1 LHLSRFVAIMLT
13 GALAFCLCSITM
25 VTAGSDFDQ
34 DGISDEIDPVTELNT
49 SLILEAGEYSFKN
62 LVVEDNAII
71 TLKSNLS
78 RPDFKGV
85 KILADNFTL
94 AQGSTITADG
104 QGYPEGQGPGAG
116 GFYKDHNSYGHAG
129 GGSYGGLGTAPAT
142 TTYGSALHPGEL
154 GSGGG
159 QSGAGGGAIQLIISD
174 TIVID
179 GNITANGF
187 LDLTYYSLGAGG
199 SGGSI
204 FITSPHF
211 SGSGI
216 ISANGAAGKG
226 DWGYSAGSGGGGRIA
241 IYSEDNTFNGI
252 IEANGIYGSGNGTVA
267 FIDTLNNILTTGNYF
282 RFQEDDNPIQ
292 FTAIRLTKS
301 IGETEG
307 KVQVSSDIFDCSDST
322 LTMNPGSE
330 FTHTTVNC
338 RNTKII
344 QVDNEDPLTAF
355 EYPAKLRTSVLSSGQ
370 SEFVIAGPGSLSVDT
385 LTLTEGSTLTTL
397 PERKIELILDNLMI
411 DSGSAITAD
420 GKGYPPGR
428 GPGAG
433 QQRSPYRDAWTVGGG
448 SYGGNGTIYYGSF
461 KPSAPTYGSSLS
473 PEDFGSGSGLGGEG
487 NGGGA
492 VTLQVRNSLTNNGV
506 ISADG
511 DLHQQCDV
519 YAGGSGGSV
528 HILTNRIQGSG
539 SISANGL
546 GGKWGYKLY
555 TGSGGGG
562 RIAIYSNH
570 DEFTG
575 NIEVKGEFGAENGTV
590 VRLTLGNNA
599 PITGATLQGEESN
612 PLSFFASIRTDTS
625 SIQNG
630 LVSGDLRGTMPVM
643 DTELVTVSEGAF
655 EGTGFCMGNWS
666 VILNDIPYKG
676 TFSGVI
682 FTQNDN
688 TIQMKGRLKGDL
700 GGIIEGTLTENNPLS
715 GIFDRYSATWSIN
728 RIQSKST
735 VVQLQCEGILTI
747 QDTDTYPSTEL
758 ELQQFFSSGTASGA
772 YSGPLDTVVN
782 EVRILDPQNPYA
794 GKGFS
799 LISYNSNLG
808 SGSGWTYDEV
818 TMPSFAQMNGMLSEP
833 LKGPVTG
840 SIDSSLSPATLSFI
854 LESLSYGSTPQPEL
868 HVKVW
873 GPKAVSPGQR
883 FNYII
888 EISNLG
894 PVAAEN
900 ASVRKDLSPH
910 AVFIDSS
917 ENSYFNPD
925 TNATIWVVDSLPPQS
940 KMLLQ
945 ESVETRWGLLGNT
958 VVEDDVTLKY
968 EDQFTNI
975 YYPGINWD
983 KDNSNE
989 WNSRYENAH
998 SLDSTLARS
1007 YLGTDALSGALHV
1020 FLASKNIPTTE
1031 NYLAVNEDGTS
1042 VPIAFSHSGGTQT
1055 LYQKIAKGEIKVDYA
1070 VFAAPALLNQQALA
1084 ELISSHKVQ
1093 KIIIIQSPQDV
1104 LYNIGLK
1111 IEREHKFTKTSGD
1124 SVITWWAP
1132 AINVVDAPYIGGLL
1146 KDQWYDISGILEE
1159 NNIDPQWL
1167 PESEEFYI
1175 GGDAGNQAL
1184 FENQDVDGDGK
1195 DDIICHTIDTPID
1208 PLEMHTYLNIEMI
1221 NRYLMGL
1228 LCGDIP
1234 KPQISPNQVTQFDS
1248 FVQVAS
1254 DPNVKYGTEGR
1265 VSAGQ
1270 KLDYRIEYENI
1281 GDGIAY
1287 GVYFT
1292 DTLDEDLDDTSLSIG
1307 PVYSTADGSQ
1317 IALPGTYNPATRTIT
1332 WRVGEVAS
1340 HAGGYANFTVS
1351 IRNNAPDWTEI
1362 INYATVYFPSVP
1374 EETRTNGIVSIVG
1387 YNRAPVIEEIPELF
1401 GNTSELLSFQLTVSD
1416 PDNDPLTFY
1425 TELPPGATFEQ
1436 SGSHYVFSWTPL
1448 EEGLYYA
1455 NITVD
1460 DGRATTTLS
1469 IPLTILKKNHAPQI
1483 EPIADCVV
1491 REGEI
1496 LELLV
1501 IAHDPDGDVLTFVA
1515 EDIPENAEFDTS
1527 THIFHWIPDFGQV
1540 GDYVAVF
1547 NVTDSIEF
1555 SWGRVNITVTKGN
1568 LAPNLDPIGNYTVQ
1582 AGENLEFAV
1591 SATDPDGDT
1600 LTFSAEPLP
1609 AGATFDALAH
1619 VFSWTPDQ
1627 SQCGETEI
1635 SFFVTDGLAS
1645 DSETITITVQQV
1657 SDPSEQLHALKSYIE
1672 GLNLQKGTENSL
1684 LKKIENALKSLEK
1697 GNIQSAKGQLNAFI
1711 NEVNA
1716 QSGKK
1721 IPSDIAGILK
1731 VKVQEI
1737 IQSIS

>member
-1 LHLSRFVAIMLT
+1 MLS
-13 GALAFCLCSITM
+13 GALVFCLCSITM
-25 VTAGSDFDQ
+25 VTAGSDLDK

-62 LVVEDNAII
+62 LVVKDNAII

-78 RPDFKGV
+78 QPGFKGV

-142 TTYGSALHPGEL
+142 ITYGSALHPGEL

-159 QSGAGGGAIQLIISD
+159 QSGSGGGAIQLIISD
-174 TIVID
+174 TILID
-179 GNITANGF
+179 GTITANGF
-187 LDLTYYSLGAGG
+187 LDLSYYSQGAGG

-204 FITSPHF
+204 FITSPQF

-226 DWGYSAGSGGGGRIA
+226 AWGYSAGSGGGGRVA
-241 IYSEDNTFNGI
+241 IYSEDNTFNGFV
-252 IEANGIYGSGNGTVA
+252 EANGIGGSGEGTVA
-267 FIDTLNNILTTGNYF
+267 FIDTKNNLLTTGNYF
-282 RFQEDDNPIQ
+282 RFQEEDNPIS
-292 FTAIRLTKS
+292 FTKIQLKNCVAETK
-301 IGETEG
+301 G
-307 KVQVSSDIFDCSDST
+307 KAQINSEIFDCSDSM
-322 LTMNPGSE
+322 LIMDPGSE

-338 RNTKII
+338 HNTKIL
-344 QVDNEDPLTAF
+344 QKDTGDTLTAF
-355 EYPAKLRTSVLSSGQ
+355 IHPAKLRTSVLSSEQ
-370 SEFVIAGPGSLSVDT
+370 SEFVLAGPGSLSADT
-385 LTLTEGSTLTTL
+385 LTLTEGSILTTL
-397 PERKIELILDNLMI
+397 PERKIELILDNLLI

-420 GKGYPPGR
+420 GKGYPPGQ

-433 QQRSPYRDAWTVGGG
+433 QERSPYRDGCTVGGG
-448 SYGGNGTIYYGSF
+448 GYGGNGTVYYGYF
-461 KPSAPTYGSSLS
+461 KPSGPTYGSSVS

-492 VTLQVRNSLTNNGV
+492 IVLQVRNSLTNNGV

-528 HILTNRIQGSG
+528 HILTNHIQGSG
-539 SISANGL
+539 LISANGL

-562 RIAIYSNH
+562 RIAVYSNH

-575 NIEVKGEFGAENGTV
+575 NIEAKGEFDAESGTI
-590 VRLTLGNNA
+590 VRQSLGNNA
-599 PITGATLQGEESN
+599 PITGIMLRGEESN
-612 PLSFFASIRTDTS
+612 PSSFFATIRADTN

-630 LVSGDLRGTMPVM
+630 LVSGDLSGTMPVL
-643 DTELVTVSEGAF
+643 DLVSVTVSEGAF
-655 EGTGFCMGNWS
+655 EGTGLCIGNWS

-682 FTQNDN
+682 FTENDN
-688 TIQMKGRLKGDL
+688 SIQVKGRLKGDL
-700 GGIIEGTLTENNPLS
+700 GGIVEGTLTENLPSS
-715 GIFDRYSATWSIN
+715 GIFDTYKATWSIN

-735 VVQLQCEGILTI
+735 VIQLQCEGILTT
-747 QDTDTYPSTEL
+747 QDSDTYPSV
-758 ELQQFFSSGTASGA
+758 ELQLKQFFSSGTASGA

-782 EVRILDPQNPYA
+782 EVRILDPQNPYT

-799 LISYNSNLG
+799 FISYNSKLG
-808 SGSGWTYDEV
+808 AGSGWTYDEV
-818 TMPSFAQMNGMLSEP
+818 TMPSFIQMNGMLSEP

-840 SIDSSLSPATLSFI
+840 SIDNTHSPAVLSFI
-854 LESLSYGSTPQPEL
+854 LESLSYGSAPQPEL

-900 ASVRKDLSPH
+900 VSVRKDLSPH
-910 AVFIDSS
+910 AIFIDSS

-925 TNATIWVVDSLPPQS
+925 TNATIWIVDNLPPKS
-940 KMLLQ
+940 KLLLQ
-945 ESVETRWGLLGNT
+945 ESVETRWGLPGHT
-958 VVEDDVTLKY
+958 IVEDDVTVKY

-975 YYPGINWD
+975 YYPGINWAK
-983 KDNSNE
+983 KDTNE
-989 WNSRYENAH
+989 WIARYENAH
-998 SLDSTLARS
+998 SLDSFLKRS
-1007 YLGTDALSGALHV
+1007 YLGTNPLTGALQV
-1020 FLASKNIPTTE
+1020 YLASKNIATIE
-1031 NYLAVNEDGTS
+1031 NYLAVNEEGTS
-1042 VPIAFSHSGGTQT
+1042 VRIAFSHSGGTQT
-1055 LYQKIAKGEIKVDYA
+1055 LYQKIAKGEVKVDYA

-1084 ELISSHKVQ
+1084 ELIASHKVK
-1093 KIIIIQSPQDV
+1093 KIVILQSPQDV
-1104 LYNIGLK
+1104 LYNLDLK
-1111 IEREHKFTKTSGD
+1111 IEREHQFMITSGS
-1124 SVITWWAP
+1124 SVITWQAP
-1132 AINVVDAPYIGGLL
+1132 AIQVVNAPYIGGFL
-1146 KDQWYDISGILEE
+1146 KDQWYDINSVLQA
-1159 NNIDPQWL
+1159 NNIDPQVL
-1167 PESEEFYI
+1167 AESEEFCI
-1175 GGDAGNQAL
+1175 GGNGGIRAP
-1184 FENQDVDGDGK
+1184 FENQSVDGDGR
-1195 DDIICHTIDTPID
+1195 DDIICHTINLPID
-1208 PLEMHTYLNIEMI
+1208 PLQMHAFLNNEMI

-1228 LCGDIP
+1228 LCEDIP
-1234 KPQISPNQVTQFDS
+1234 KPHISLNQVTKFDS
-1248 FVQVAS
+1248 DVQVAR

-1270 KLDYRIEYENI
+1270 QLDYRIEYENI

-1307 PVYSTADGSQ
+1307 PVYSIMDGSQ

-1351 IRNNAPDWTEI
+1351 IRNDAPDWTEI

-1387 YNRAPVIEEIPELF
+1387 YNRAPVIEEISELS
-1401 GNTSELLSFQLTVSD
+1401 GNTSELLSFPLIISD
-1416 PDNDPLTFY
+1416 LDNDPFTLT
-1425 TELPPGATFEQ
+1425 TELPPGAIFEQ
-1436 SGSHYVFSWTPL
+1436 SGSHYVFSWTPF

-1455 NITVD
+1455 NITAD

-1469 IPLTILKKNHAPQI
+1469 IPITILKKNHPPEI
-1483 EPIADCVV
+1483 EPIDDCEV

-1496 LELLV
+1496 LEFLV
-1501 IAHDPDGDVLTFVA
+1501 IANDPDGDMLTFVA
-1515 EDIPENAEFDTS
+1515 ENIPDGSQFNTT

-1540 GDYVAVF
+1540 GDYIVVF

-1555 SWGRVNITVTKGN
+1555 SLGHVNITVVKGN
-1568 LAPNLDPIGNYTVQ
+1568 RAPNLDPIGNYTVQ
-1582 AGENLEFAV
+1582 TGKNLEFTV
-1591 SATDPDGDT
+1591 SAADPDGDT
-1600 LTFSAEPLP
+1600 LTFSAGLLP
-1609 AGATFDALAH
+1609 AGATFDPMTH

-1627 SQCGETEI
+1627 FQSGDTEI
-1635 SFFVTDGLAS
+1635 TFFVTDGFAS

-1657 SDPSEQLHALKSYIE
+1657 SDPSEQLQSFKLYIE
-1672 GLNLQKGTENSL
+1672 GLNLQKGTANSL
-1684 LKKIENALKSLEK
+1684 LTKIENAIKSLEK
-1697 GNIQSAKGQLNAFI
+1697 GNIQAANGQLKAFI

-1721 IPSDIAGILK
+1721 IPSDIAEILK
-1731 VKVQEI
+1731 EKVQGI